1 VVTDELQRR
10 DIPSIGASLLV
21 PATWEDL
28 SDDVD
33 DVVAAWGAPFE
44 PVAFRSN
51 VVVTQDQVPADTP
64 WATLAEQTW
73 QAMGA
78 MLTDAHL
85 VDETQSDASLV
96 RWVHHRV
103 AEVGVVLHQVTLRQ
117 ADRVITTSVTV
128 PVLALPDVVD
138 AVREVAAGLRVDRE
152 AQA

>member
-1 VVTDELQRR
+1 MTDELQRR

-28 SDDVD
+28 NDDVV

>member
-1 VVTDELQRR
+1 MTDELQRR

-33 DVVAAWGAPFE
+33 GVVAAWGAPFE

>member
-1 VVTDELQRR
+1 MTDELQRH

-117 ADRVITTSVTV
+117 GDRVITTSVTV

>member
-1 VVTDELQRR
+1 MTDELQRR